1 MSFAKTAISKRRDR
15 VIATLLSEKE
25 DICDKYL
32 PADVS
37 SEFRSIILDELNDLA
52 NFCIDVAVSL
62 ESGGVVFNEEY
73 TKKLDEIHAALM
85 EQ

>member
-1 MSFAKTAISKRRDR
+1 MSFAKAAISKRRDR
-15 VIATLLSEKE
+15 VIATLLTEKE
-25 DICDKYL
+25 YLCDDHL
-32 PADVS
+32 PKEI
-37 SEFRSIILDELNDLA
+37 SEELRRVILDEVNDLA

-62 ESGGVVFNEEY
+62 ETGGVVFNEEY

>member
-1 MSFAKTAISKRRDR
+1 MSFAKAAISKRRDR

-25 DICDKYL
+25 YLCDEYL
-32 PADVS
+32 PDDISKELRRV
-37 SEFRSIILDELNDLA
+37 ILDEVNDLT
-52 NFCIDVAVSL
+52 NFCIDIAVSL

-73 TKKLDEIHAALM
+73 TQKLDEIHAALV